1 MRYERVFIDLEKL
14 RNLIKARGLR
24 ERDFCVMLWGE
35 DTHRTIKEFARR
47 PNATI
52 ETAMKVCNALDI
64 SLDDLFS
71 GSDKIGES
79 PYIIGNQ
86 NIVNSS
92 VVNQDVKSLQAENK
106 ALRMVIREKDDRIA
120 DLKKLNEEIGRRL
133 DIALGLMQ
141 QEKSQ

>member
-14 RNLIKARGLR
+14 KNLIKARGLR

-52 ETAMKVCNALDI
+52 ETAMKVCNTLDI